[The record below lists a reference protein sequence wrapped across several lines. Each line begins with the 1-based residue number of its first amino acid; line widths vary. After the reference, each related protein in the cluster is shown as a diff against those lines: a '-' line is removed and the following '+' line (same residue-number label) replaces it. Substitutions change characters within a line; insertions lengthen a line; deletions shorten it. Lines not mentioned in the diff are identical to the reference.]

1 MINYI
6 KQYFKTLKI
15 NSNQLESNIDVNI
28 IIKSSCQGCINM
40 VKWKELIEK
49 RKGGINNGVYRNFVF
64 SDRNS
69 NMP

>member
-28 IIKSSCQGCINM
+28 IMKSSCQGCINM
-40 VKWKELIEK
+40 VKWKGVDKEK
-49 RKGGINNGVYRNFVF
+49 RRNK
-64 SDRNS
+64 
-69 NMP
+69 